1 MTKKIIAIGNAIVD
15 IVCSVDDAFLE
26 NNALVKGSMS
36 LIDEKIAEKLSE
48 LKVEKITSGG
58 SASNTIAALAQF
70 GKSCAFIGRVGDDE
84 FGARFVSEIEKDN
97 TSFIGRVSRG
107 EISAKSF
114 ILVTPDAQ
122 RTMCT
127 FLGCAS
133 NISQDLVNE
142 KDFKNLEIFY
152 TEGYLWDSGQ
162 NSEVILRAI
171 DIAKNNGG
179 KIAFSLSDAFCVSR
193 HKKDFLELISSKIDI
208 IFANENE
215 AVELV
220 EAKNFADEKLRKFFD
235 DMPEKIFVV
244 TRSENGCAIFH
255 KGKIIEIPAAKIA
268 EIIDS
273 TGAGDA
279 FAAGFL
285 NKFIENEALQ
295 NCGEFGNELAGKII
309 QQFGARF

>member
-1 MTKKIIAIGNAIVD
+1 MGKIIGIGNAIVD
-15 IVCSVDDAFLE
+15 VLCKVEDSFLE
-26 NNALVKGSMS
+26 KNNLIKGSMS
-36 LIDEKIAEKLSE
+36 LIDEVTAKNLSE
-48 LKVEKITSGG
+48 LKPEKITSGG
-58 SASNTIAALAQF
+58 SVGNTIAALAQT
-70 GKSCAFIGRVGDDE
+70 GASAAFIGKVGSDE
-84 FGARFVSEIEKDN
+84 FGSRFISEIEK
-97 TSFIGRVSRG
+97 TGASFIGDNSYKKP
-107 EISAKSF
+107 SAKSF

-133 NISQDLVNE
+133 DISQDLVNE

-162 NSEVILRAI
+162 NSEVIVRAI

-220 EAKNFADEKLRKFFD
+220 EAKNFADEKLRNFFNS
-235 DMPEKIFVV
+235 MPEKVFIV
-244 TRSENGCAIFH
+244 TRSEKGCVIFH
-255 KGKIIEIPAAKIA
+255 MGKIIKIPAAKIA
-268 EIIDS
+268 KIIDS

-285 NKFIENEALQ
+285 NKFLENKPLQ

>member
-36 LIDEKIAEKLSE
+36 LIDEKIAEKLSK

-58 SASNTIAALAQF
+58 SASNTIAALSQF
-70 GKSCAFIGRVGDDE
+70 GKSAAFIGRVGDDE
-84 FGARFVSEIEKDN
+84 FGARFVREIEKDN
-97 TSFIGRVSRG
+97 ASFIGAVSRG
-107 EISAKSF
+107 ENSGKSF

-127 FLGCAS
+127 FLGCAP

-162 NSEVILRAI
+162 NSATLRRAI
-171 DIAKNNGG
+171 DIAKNNGA

-193 HKKDFLELISSKIDI
+193 HKKDFLELVSSKIDI
-208 IFANENE
+208 LFANENE
-215 AVELV
+215 ALELV
-220 EAKNFADEKLRKFFD
+220 EAQNFEDKKLRDFFNQA
-235 DMPEKIFVV
+235 PEKIFVV
-244 TRSENGCAIFH
+244 TRSEKGCAIFY
-255 KGKIIEIPAAKIA
+255 KEKIVEIPSAKIDK
-268 EIIDS
+268 IIDS

-285 NKFIENEALQ
+285 NQFLENQSLE
-295 NCGEFGNELAGKII
+295 NCGKFGNELAGKII